1 MPEKRKGFPS
11 ANVGDRPVTK
21 PRGSKTGKSSEADGT
36 GGGAEGT
43 AVVAQR
49 LDAAKQLD
57 TFEAAMRL
65 FHLRQLPAARQLF
78 ETAAGGP
85 ELDVSQRARLHM
97 AMCDQRLQRPA
108 LELRSAEECYNYG
121 IAMINLRRVAEARV
135 HLERALEMEP
145 GKEHVYYALAL
156 AQALGGDM
164 AGAYA
169 NLKHAIELEPR
180 NRIVARQDA
189 DFAHLATQ
197 APFDSLL
204 YPEKKGW

>member
-21 PRGSKTGKSSEADGT
+21 PRGSKTGKSSEAE
-36 GGGAEGT
+36 GAAGADGT

-65 FHLRQLPAARQLF
+65 FHLRQLPGARQLF
-78 ETAAGGP
+78 ETAASGP
-85 ELDVSQRARLHM
+85 ELDVAQRARLHM
-97 AMCDQRLQRPA
+97 AMCDRRLQQPV
-108 LELRSAEECYNYG
+108 LELHSAEDCYNYG
-121 IAMINLRRVAEARV
+121 IALINLRRVAEARTY
-135 HLERALEMEP
+135 LEQALEMEP
-145 GKEHVYYALAL
+145 GKDHVYYALAL

-164 AGAYA
+164 AGAHA
-169 NLKHAIELEPR
+169 SLKRAIELEPR

-204 YPEKKGW
+204 YPEKKNW